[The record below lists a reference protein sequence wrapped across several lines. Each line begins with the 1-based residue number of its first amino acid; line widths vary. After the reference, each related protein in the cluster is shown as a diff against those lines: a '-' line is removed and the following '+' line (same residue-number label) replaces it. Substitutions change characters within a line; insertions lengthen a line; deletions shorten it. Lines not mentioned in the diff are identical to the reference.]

1 VGLENIV
8 WSIHV
13 IAAVVMVV
21 LVLLQQGKGADMGAA
36 FGSGSAG
43 SVFGASGSANFMSRS
58 TALIATVFFC
68 TSLGLTYISTNRTED
83 AGVMSRMGEVI
94 ESSEVSS
101 SPALTTEDESEL
113 TEPPVSEIPE
123 SDDSSN
129 ANLIPE

>member
-1 VGLENIV
+1 MESIV

-21 LVLLQQGKGADMGAA
+21 MVLLQQGKGADMGAA

-43 SVFGASGSANFMSRS
+43 SVFGASGSANFMSRT

-83 AGVMSRMGEVI
+83 AGVMGRMGELI
-94 ESSEVSS
+94 ESSETQST
-101 SPALTTEDESEL
+101 LTEAESEEAEEL
-113 TEPPVSEIPE
+113 VSEIPE
-123 SDDSSN
+123 PEDSSN
-129 ANLIPE
+129 AGRIPD

>member
-1 VGLENIV
+1 LESIV

-21 LVLLQQGKGADMGAA
+21 MVLLQQGKGADMGAA

-43 SVFGASGSANFMSRS
+43 SVFGASGSANFMSRT

-83 AGVMSRMGEVI
+83 AGVMSRMGEMI
-94 ESSEVSS
+94 EASESQS
-101 SPALTTEDESEL
+101 TLTETEAESEQA
-113 TEPPVSEIPE
+113 EEAVSEIPE
-123 SDDSSN
+123 SEDSSN
-129 ANLIPE
+129 AGRIPD

>member
-1 VGLENIV
+1 MENIV
-8 WSIHV
+8 WSVHV
-13 IAAVVMVV
+13 IAAVVMIV

-83 AGVMSRMGEVI
+83 AGVMSRMGEMM
-94 ESSEVSS
+94 ESSEVPSS
-101 SPALTTEDESEL
+101 SAATTEAESEQVELPAL
-113 TEPPVSEIPE
+113 EIPE
-123 SDDSSN
+123 TEDSSN

>member
-1 VGLENIV
+1 MESIV

-21 LVLLQQGKGADMGAA
+21 MVLLQQGKGADMGAA

-43 SVFGASGSANFMSRS
+43 SVFGASGSANFMSRT

-83 AGVMSRMGEVI
+83 AGVMSRMGEMI
-94 ESSEVSS
+94 EASESQS
-101 SPALTTEDESEL
+101 TLTETEAESEQD
-113 TEPPVSEIPE
+113 EEPVSEIPE
-123 SDDSSN
+123 SEDSSN
-129 ANLIPE
+129 AGRIPD

>member
-1 VGLENIV
+1 MESIV

-21 LVLLQQGKGADMGAA
+21 MVLLQQGKGADMGAA

-43 SVFGASGSANFMSRS
+43 SVFGASGSANFMSRT

-83 AGVMSRMGEVI
+83 AGVMSRMGEMI
-94 ESSEVSS
+94 EASESQS
-101 SPALTTEDESEL
+101 TLTETEAESEQD
-113 TEPPVSEIPE
+113 EEPVSEIPGSE
-123 SDDSSN
+123 DSSN
-129 ANLIPE
+129 AGRIPD

>member
-1 VGLENIV
+1 LESIV

-21 LVLLQQGKGADMGAA
+21 MVLLQQGKGADMGAA

-43 SVFGASGSANFMSRS
+43 SVFGASGSANFMSRT

-83 AGVMSRMGEVI
+83 AGVMSRMGEMI
-94 ESSEVSS
+94 EASESQS
-101 SPALTTEDESEL
+101 TLTETEAESEQD
-113 TEPPVSEIPE
+113 EEPVSEIPGSE
-123 SDDSSN
+123 DSSN
-129 ANLIPE
+129 AGRIPD